1 VLLLGGGQAARAV
14 RFRRP
19 ARLRRA
25 AAVAQPPCGGAALGW
40 WAEVHLRGPR
50 RRQSWRCPA
59 AAGRRVRR
67 LSCGRRRWSWPLP
80 HASAAAGLG
89 ATQLEMAAASC
100 GCYDQAAGDAAGVGR
115 CVLRVRAPE
124 LRAMQLELAVA
135 SCGCGGRAA
144 GFAAGVGRCLSFSR
158 AAAGLWATQ
167 LELAAASC
175 GCGCQAAG
183 DAAGVGRCLLRVRG
197 QACGRR
203 SWSWPLPLARAAA
216 GLQATQL
223 ELAAASSACGGRA
236 AGDAAGV
243 GRCLLRGL

>member
-1 VLLLGGGQAARAV
+1 
-14 RFRRP
+14 
-19 ARLRRA
+19 
-25 AAVAQPPCGGAALGW
+25 
-40 WAEVHLRGPR
+40 
-50 RRQSWRCPA
+50 
-59 AAGRRVRR
+59 
-67 LSCGRRRWSWPLP
+67 
-80 HASAAAGLG
+80 
-89 ATQLEMAAASC
+89 
-100 GCYDQAAGDAAGVGR
+100 
-115 CVLRVRAPE
+115 
-124 LRAMQLELAVA
+124 MQLELAVA

-243 GRCLLRGL
+243 GRCLLRVRRPGCGRRSWSWPLPLARAEVQLRELIAGRAGGVQLLSAQRAAAGRRAAARPSAAPAGGCSYAAAVRVAALARRVEVLLHGPWRRRSWRCPAAAGLACCCWEAG